1 LLLFLSRLGHAG
13 RDDQETITGLNRV
26 DHVRCRTAI
35 VGSPTMIRAVLW
47 DFGGVILSSPFEAF
61 NRYEAEHGLPTDFIR
76 GVNATNPDTNAW
88 ALLER
93 NDVTPEEFD
102 TRFADESEALGHR
115 IPGADVLGLLSG
127 EIRTEMVTALDR
139 VIRAGYRTACLTNNV
154 VGGEQRMEIGDV
166 MVMFDHVVE
175 SSKVGC
181 RKPEVRFYEIACD
194 LVGVEPSECV
204 FLDDL
209 GINLKPA
216 KAMGMTTI
224 KVGDPE
230 PAIAELESVLGIT
243 LR

>member
-1 LLLFLSRLGHAG
+1 VSTSV
-13 RDDQETITGLNRV
+13 DDVG
-26 DHVRCRTAI
+26 CRTAI
-35 VGSPTMIRAVLW
+35 VGSPVMIRAVLW

-61 NRYEAEHGLPTDFIR
+61 NRYEAEHGLPADFIR
-76 GVNATNPDTNAW
+76 SVNATNPDTNAW

-93 NDVTPEEFD
+93 SDVSPAEFD
-102 TRFADESEALGHR
+102 GLFAGESEALGHR
-115 IPGADVLGLLSG
+115 IPGVDVLGLLSG
-127 EIRTEMVTALDR
+127 DVRTDMVTALDR

-154 VGGEQRMEIGDV
+154 VGGEQRMDVGDV

-181 RKPEVRFYEIACD
+181 RKPETRFYEIACE
-194 LVGVEPSECV
+194 LVGVEPTECV

-216 KAMGMTTI
+216 AAMGMTTI
-224 KVGDPE
+224 KVLGADQ
-230 PAIAELESVLGIT
+230 AITDLEAVLGIP

>member
-1 LLLFLSRLGHAG
+1 
-13 RDDQETITGLNRV
+13 
-26 DHVRCRTAI
+26 
-35 VGSPTMIRAVLW
+35 MIRAVLW

-61 NRYEAEHGLPTDFIR
+61 NRYEADNGLPADFIR
-76 GVNATNPDTNAW
+76 SVNATNPDTNAW

-102 TRFADESEALGHR
+102 VRFADESEALGHR

-127 EIRTEMVTALDR
+127 EIRPEMVTALDR

-154 VGGEQRMEIGDV
+154 VGGEQRMDVGDV

-181 RKPEVRFYEIACD
+181 RKPEPRFYEIACE
-194 LVGVEPSECV
+194 LVGVDPSECV

-224 KVGDPE
+224 KVGAAE
-230 PAIAELESVLGIT
+230 PAITELEGVLGIS

>member
-1 LLLFLSRLGHAG
+1 
-13 RDDQETITGLNRV
+13 
-26 DHVRCRTAI
+26 
-35 VGSPTMIRAVLW
+35 MIRAVLW

-61 NRYEAEHGLPTDFIR
+61 NRYEAVNGLPTDFIR
-76 GVNATNPDTNAW
+76 TVNATDPDTNAW

-102 TRFADESEALGHR
+102 ARFGDESEVLGHR

-127 EIRTEMVTALDR
+127 EIRPEMVTALDR

-154 VGGEQRMEIGDV
+154 VGGEQRMDVGDV

-181 RKPEVRFYEIACD
+181 RKPEPRFYEIACE
-194 LVGVEPSECV
+194 LVGVEPGECV

-216 KAMGMTTI
+216 RAMGMTTI
-224 KVGDPE
+224 KVGAAE
-230 PAIAELESVLGIT
+230 PAIAELESVLGID